1 MLAKIV
7 GLNLF
12 VNYKLL
18 KGPEM
23 KKFKMITVIIVS
35 ALAVI
40 IFIQNTESVE
50 TKILFMRVTM
60 SRALLLILTFLIGFV
75 SGTITTSLLLR
86 KSQRQESAIK
96 NT

>member
-1 MLAKIV
+1 MAKIV

>member
-1 MLAKIV
+1 LAKIV

>member
-1 MLAKIV
+1 MKIV

-12 VNYKLL
+12 VNYTLS
-18 KGPEM
+18 KGPGM

-40 IFIQNTESVE
+40 IFIQNTDSVE
-50 TKILFMRVTM
+50 TKILFMKVTM

-75 SGTITTSLLLR
+75 SGAIATSLLLR
-86 KSQRQESAIK
+86 KSPRQESAIK
-96 NT
+96 NM